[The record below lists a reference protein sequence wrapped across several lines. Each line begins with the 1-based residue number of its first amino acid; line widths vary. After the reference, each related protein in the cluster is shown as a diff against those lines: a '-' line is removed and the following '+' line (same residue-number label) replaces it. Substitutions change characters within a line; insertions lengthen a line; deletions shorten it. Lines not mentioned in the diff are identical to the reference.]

1 MPIKVEDHE
10 HLIVVVSGGGPV
22 GLTFALHLTMMMG
35 KHVKIFIYEGRWIV
49 DQQGRIQW
57 QGGKQGKTRRD
68 QVVTL
73 QDHVIKQMPEYIQQG
88 LFQNINECVWPTS
101 RNIPIREVE
110 DRLLDLIQPFVHSGQ
125 IELIP
130 ENLHEQSEC
139 LIKGNFDLLVGTDG
153 SNSFVRRYCNI
164 QMMSEGLE
172 YACGVAYD
180 IPDNVPP
187 TEEPLHQAL
196 NCILTVSQTRYLVNS
211 STSRRGYL
219 NVRLTQDEYDEL
231 QSRLET
237 FQLRNESLDLLDY
250 NKCPQSPVWT
260 IIRQGLDFFKISPKY
275 VSRVVLIEINVRH
288 ASIVARE
295 LRYEIET
302 DPQKANKYNEK
313 KYKTAL
319 AFLAGD
325 AAMSVHF
332 WPGRGMNSGMKAAI
346 ALARNILRACTS
358 NNAINIRKPLRF
370 LDFLDYEGFMAR
382 LRAREQQGRSLRVLV
397 DPIDKSVEEAYSYA
411 HNPYCYERYIT
422 NLIHKLKITRQRLQ
436 ENPEWPHK
444 SRPITDDELQTLSN
458 RTAPYAVAQ
467 LSLANPWPTREMSGA
482 EVLVEHMFPYDLN
495 RCSPLPVTR
504 CPSLHRTNS
513 MMIRCNFQILWIIDD
528 NKNENIKNIFKDI
541 ENSQNTLRLSTN
553 KDCDYQMTSV
563 QTIDQAKQWLT
574 TNQES
579 LRQPHIRLKVITLW
593 TIEKDKTAINVIR
606 AVRSICLRVPILI
619 FTTKQDKIRAA
630 LEFPN
635 VVATDKEYEVK
646 EFVGLNQGPLWNAGC
661 QVSYTMMESFGNK
674 GIQPLP
680 IVTSDTIHL
689 DCVSQNA
696 MLLWIDS
703 PKNDP
708 QLTEA
713 VQTNYPSL
721 KINFQ
726 PTYQDARKYLN
737 DNAYD
742 IRKREIFITICRAYY
757 TKESKCFTDVVQL
770 FRDLGI
776 GNRPIA
782 VYTLSK
788 IVLLE
793 KTPDLPTG
801 IEVYDNPDELFT
813 FI

>member
-1 MPIKVEDHE
+1 
-10 HLIVVVSGGGPV
+10 
-22 GLTFALHLTMMMG
+22 
-35 KHVKIFIYEGRWIV
+35 
-49 DQQGRIQW
+49 
-57 QGGKQGKTRRD
+57 
-68 QVVTL
+68 
-73 QDHVIKQMPEYIQQG
+73 
-88 LFQNINECVWPTS
+88 
-101 RNIPIREVE
+101 
-110 DRLLDLIQPFVHSGQ
+110 
-125 IELIP
+125 
-130 ENLHEQSEC
+130 
-139 LIKGNFDLLVGTDG
+139 
-153 SNSFVRRYCNI
+153 
-164 QMMSEGLE
+164 
-172 YACGVAYD
+172 
-180 IPDNVPP
+180 
-187 TEEPLHQAL
+187 
-196 NCILTVSQTRYLVNS
+196 
-211 STSRRGYL
+211 
-219 NVRLTQDEYDEL
+219 
-231 QSRLET
+231 
-237 FQLRNESLDLLDY
+237 
-250 NKCPQSPVWT
+250 
-260 IIRQGLDFFKISPKY
+260 
-275 VSRVVLIEINVRH
+275 
-288 ASIVARE
+288 
-295 LRYEIET
+295 
-302 DPQKANKYNEK
+302 
-313 KYKTAL
+313 
-319 AFLAGD
+319 
-325 AAMSVHF
+325 MSVHF

-528 NKNENIKNIFKDI
+528 NKNENIKNSFKDI

-646 EFVGLNQGPLWNAGC
+646 EFVGLNQGPLWNTGC

-674 GIQPLP
+674 GIPPLP
-680 IVTSDTIHL
+680 IITSDT
-689 DCVSQNA
+689 
-696 MLLWIDS
+696 
-703 PKNDP
+703 
-708 QLTEA
+708 
-713 VQTNYPSL
+713 
-721 KINFQ
+721 
-726 PTYQDARKYLN
+726 
-737 DNAYD
+737 
-742 IRKREIFITICRAYY
+742 
-757 TKESKCFTDVVQL
+757 
-770 FRDLGI
+770 
-776 GNRPIA
+776 
-782 VYTLSK
+782 
-788 IVLLE
+788 
-793 KTPDLPTG
+793 
-801 IEVYDNPDELFT
+801 
-813 FI
+813 